1 MALGDFFQDSPSFI
15 NPEYVTDAQRKQQRT
30 YAEMLMKRSSD
41 KVNRPTGAIANMID
55 ALTGRL
61 EMNRAG
67 NLEQQALATQNKDIT
82 DQARDQMA
90 QALMGQQGQQPQQP
104 QQDASLTAPP
114 NPASVASTPPM
125 GTAGS
130 SMVPAGAVT
139 DPTNSPRGEV
149 QSSPKVWGDKEAEA
163 AGLYPSTQVASLSP
177 GGAGAP
183 AGPQGQP
190 PVLPTAGAPATPN
203 QHVAQSFDPA
213 RLGRMAT
220 NQMATPEQRALVDA
234 LMKREVG
241 SDVYGKPTETSIL
254 GGVRPLN
261 VGAGIQPG
269 IRTPVSVGGD
279 GGVTGTQIITP
290 QGSSIPGIGGA
301 NNAGGLKGLS
311 QVGQQIGA
319 EAKRVQGGAAG
330 ESENIKNTVTQAP
343 AARQFQQ
350 DASVM
355 EDLIRNNP
363 GIQTGPWAHVTNEGL
378 RAIQNLTGDK
388 LINEK
393 TLAASDGIEKL
404 NTSLAASMQSK
415 WGLNPSAI
423 NLAAGSVP
431 GNEKSRQGTL
441 ELLNVMKQG
450 AKRDEYIATTLYP
463 QYAAQ
468 GRLGEF
474 QAGVSKFY
482 QDNPLVEPN
491 TGHLIMN
498 PVKVTSPTHV
508 NELGLKKGTPIEL
521 PDGRIGWV
529 P

>member
-1 MALGDFFQDSPSFI
+1 MALDDFFRDSPNYV
-15 NPEYVTDAQRKQQRT
+15 NPDYVTDAQRKQQRA
-30 YAEMLMKRSSD
+30 YSEMLMKRSAE

-67 NLEQQALATQNKDIT
+67 NLEQQAASNQN
-82 DQARDQMA
+82 ARDIETQR
-90 QALMGQQGQQPQQP
+90 QLMGQQPQQ
-104 QQDASLTAPP
+104 ASLTAPAAGP
-114 NPASVASTPPM
+114 SVGFTPPM
-125 GTAGS
+125 GSSGDAILPPATA
-130 SMVPAGAVT
+130 PATAQ
-139 DPTNSPRGEV
+139 RAEV
-149 QSSPKVWGDKEAEA
+149 QSSPKVWGDKEATA
-163 AGLYPSTQVASLSP
+163 AGLYEPTTQVASLSP
-177 GGAGAP
+177 AGGSAPSGGAQA
-183 AGPQGQP
+183 QP
-190 PVLPTAGAPATPN
+190 PVLPTGAAPAASFN
-203 QHVAQSFDPA
+203 QRFSQIDP
-213 RLGRMAT
+213 RLISGTMN
-220 NQMATPEQRALVDA
+220 NQMASPEAKALIGQLIGQRQGTDA
-234 LMKREVG
+234 YGAPTRESLQNGVQGLPVG
-241 SDVYGKPTETSIL
+241 
-254 GGVRPLN
+254 R
-261 VGAGIQPG
+261 GIMPG
-269 IRTPVSVGGD
+269 IRAPVSVGGD
-279 GGVTGTQIITP
+279 GSVTGTQIITP
-290 QGSSIPGIGGA
+290 QGSSVPGIG
-301 NNAGGLKGLS
+301 NNANGIGGLAATGREL
-311 QVGQQIGA
+311 GA
-319 EAKRVQGGAAG
+319 EAKRVQGGATG

-363 GIQTGPWAHVTNEGL
+363 NIQTGPWAKVTNEGL

-468 GRLGEF
+468 GKLGEF

-482 QDNPLVEPN
+482 KENPLVEPN
-491 TGHLIMN
+491 TGHLIMD
-498 PVKVTSPTHV
+498 PVKVTSPVHV
-508 NELGLKKGTPIEL
+508 KELRLKKGTPIEL